1 VEHTVG
7 ISQMKVSNRA
17 DDVLATYSLGS
28 CIALSVYDPA
38 VRVGGLIH
46 AMLPLSKID
55 PAKARTNPHMFVD
68 TGVPALLQA
77 VFDLGAE
84 PRRLVAKV
92 AGAASLLDEKG
103 MFRIGQRNCAVL
115 RKVLRKNRVLIAGED
130 VGGSAARSMYLHMA
144 TGQTFVKSQ
153 GRVAEL

>member
-1 VEHTVG
+1 
-7 ISQMKVSNRA
+7 MKVSNRA
-17 DDVLATYSLGS
+17 DDVLVTYSLGS
-28 CIALSVYDPA
+28 CIALSVYDPV

-55 PAKARTNPHMFVD
+55 PAKARTNPQMFVD
-68 TGVPALLQA
+68 TGVPSLLQA
-77 VFDLGAE
+77 VFNLGAE
-84 PRRLVAKV
+84 PKHLVAKV

-103 MFRIGQRNCAVL
+103 MFQIGQRNCAVL
-115 RKVLRKNRVLIAGED
+115 RKVLRKNQIVIAGED
-130 VGGSAARSMYLHMA
+130 VGGSTARSMYLHMA